1 MNGATIVIMSA
12 LDHIQQDIQELPE
25 EAQQLILDFVS
36 FLKQRYQPQPSKS
49 HQPISFADQPFVG
62 MWSDAPEMQD
72 SAAWVRQTR
81 RQQLNSRY

>member
-1 MNGATIVIMSA
+1 MPA

-36 FLKQRYQPQPSKS
+36 FLKQRYQPQPSQSLK
-49 HQPISFADQPFVG
+49 PISFTNQPFVG
-62 MWSDAPEMQD
+62 MWSDVSEMQD

>member
-1 MNGATIVIMSA
+1 MPA
-12 LDHIQQDIQELPE
+12 LDHIQQDIQELPA

-36 FLKQRYQPQPSKS
+36 FLKQRYQLQPNKL

-62 MWSDAPEMQD
+62 MWSDVPEMQD

-81 RQQLNSRY
+81 QQQWQRHHG

>member
-1 MNGATIVIMSA
+1 MTA
-12 LDHIQQDIQELPE
+12 LDQIQQNIQELPE

-36 FLKQRYQPQPSKS
+36 FLKQRYQPQSNKP

-62 MWSDAPEMQD
+62 MWSDVPEMQD

-81 RQQLNSRY
+81 QQQFS